1 MAAKSLTEELR
12 CQLEWPRRR
21 SKGSCG
27 TSWQWGMGRGAG
39 QDLGLLTDQI
49 CVAEGEAQASLA
61 CQQLHE
67 SFYLM
72 WVVCVWHSV
81 EGKDE

>member
-1 MAAKSLTEELR
+1 
-12 CQLEWPRRR
+12 
-21 SKGSCG
+21 
-27 TSWQWGMGRGAG
+27 MGRGAG